1 MRFVPVDAILSG
13 SILGRNIYTDNR
25 EPEFKAGREIDE
37 EMVRRF
43 QLEGYLGCY
52 VEDDFSK
59 NVKFPYFV
67 SEKTFVQ
74 ALLAVKSA
82 KPEKILKV
90 ARLIYDEL
98 AAKKE
103 EERIISEFDIRSL
116 RTYTLHHNVSV
127 GMICAAI
134 GFKMRMEADDVK
146 NLIAAG
152 LSHDLGK
159 NLISASILCKKGQL
173 SDEEYQE
180 IMTHPE
186 KSVEVLRENGEMNAF
201 IYQAIALHH
210 ENENGSGYPFGKR
223 DREIPLAAKIIH
235 VADVYDALTSH
246 RPYQRAYAPKDAI
259 AYLKSGAEILFSRK
273 VVGALEEILSP
284 FFVGT
289 TVHLSNGEYGLVIGM
304 TPILKRPI
312 VHMLGSGKMVN
323 LARDPAYEN
332 ILITN
337 SCIMPVDYK
346 GNVEKLNED
355 RNPAHRRK
363 KVLVVD
369 DMGVSRLQAQHAL
382 EEEYEVVL
390 ASSGIEALNLVRTSG
405 YPDLILADIDM
416 PGMDGI
422 EMIQKMKAHGMRDVP
437 IIFLS
442 GISGKET
449 IMRGYQVGM
458 SDYLLKPSSPI
469 YVRERVAVALGLRRD
484 NV

>member
-159 NLISASILCKKGQL
+159 NLISA
-173 SDEEYQE
+173 
-180 IMTHPE
+180 
-186 KSVEVLRENGEMNAF
+186 
-201 IYQAIALHH
+201 
-210 ENENGSGYPFGKR
+210 
-223 DREIPLAAKIIH
+223 
-235 VADVYDALTSH
+235 
-246 RPYQRAYAPKDAI
+246 
-259 AYLKSGAEILFSRK
+259 
-273 VVGALEEILSP
+273 
-284 FFVGT
+284 
-289 TVHLSNGEYGLVIGM
+289 
-304 TPILKRPI
+304 
-312 VHMLGSGKMVN
+312 
-323 LARDPAYEN
+323 
-332 ILITN
+332 
-337 SCIMPVDYK
+337 
-346 GNVEKLNED
+346 
-355 RNPAHRRK
+355 
-363 KVLVVD
+363 
-369 DMGVSRLQAQHAL
+369 
-382 EEEYEVVL
+382 
-390 ASSGIEALNLVRTSG
+390 
-405 YPDLILADIDM
+405 
-416 PGMDGI
+416 
-422 EMIQKMKAHGMRDVP
+422 
-437 IIFLS
+437 
-442 GISGKET
+442 
-449 IMRGYQVGM
+449 
-458 SDYLLKPSSPI
+458 
-469 YVRERVAVALGLRRD
+469 
-484 NV
+484 